1 LRLFLCNDPQLA
13 AWRLYPQEEKTK
25 IEMSF
30 SLFPSSVFW
39 FYSVFLALYSAL
51 IFQGIYFSRHSS
63 DLIAFVRLIVPTV
76 FCIFFHSCIADM
88 RRYER
93 FRNGAFS
100 TIHEKYG
107 LQETVIQ
114 EGLTFPEFNRYFILV
129 LSFMLPMLVFLGS
142 LALDIK
148 SILSLLVIPLFLL
161 LFALLVLA
169 FASLRNPIAGQR
181 IRLVLVGLQGG
192 FIFSLISFIPVLH
205 MVILPY
211 RANQGV
217 GFAVSLTVFLI
228 AVLIIFISKNLYD
241 TALGLRASLYHYK
254 TDDKKS
260 EFSMPPCNSAGHGLS
275 NYSITALWL
284 ILSSSHAAGLI
295 LSLALLFHLTEIGFW
310 AVLAQRKI
318 QEIMQVVKLRSNS
331 SIPEWIAGMLT
342 DICDFA
348 RISKPIIVIDQ
359 SDSIA
364 ANAKFIF
371 PIGFVLRLTKK
382 AAEGLSPD
390 ELETLL
396 AHEIFHIKRHSLPF
410 AILNFLSEWTIFGSG
425 FLNLAQ
431 NSKEMEYDADRFAVE
446 WLGSK
451 GKGKDILVGL
461 LDKVSIVNSIGGLA
475 YSKGAMNFIRTNH
488 EPGGQSIHKFIDQLF
503 FGDIILSY
511 LHPTINERIE
521 RIMKS

>member
-1 LRLFLCNDPQLA
+1 
-13 AWRLYPQEEKTK
+13 
-25 IEMSF
+25 
-30 SLFPSSVFW
+30 
-39 FYSVFLALYSAL
+39 
-51 IFQGIYFSRHSS
+51 
-63 DLIAFVRLIVPTV
+63 
-76 FCIFFHSCIADM
+76 M

-169 FASLRNPIAGQR
+169 FATLRNPIAGQR

-241 TALGLRASLYHYK
+241 TALGLRASLCYYK

-260 EFSMPPCNSAGHGLS
+260 EFSMPPCNSSGHGLS

-295 LSLALLFHLTEIGFW
+295 LSLALLFHLTEMLSADRIVFLMFAFPIIGFW

-318 QEIMQVVKLRSNS
+318 QEIMQVVKLRNNS
-331 SIPEWIAGMLT
+331 SIPEWIAGRLT
-342 DICDFA
+342 HICDFA

-371 PIGFVLRLTKK
+371 PLGFVLRLTKK
-382 AAEGLSPD
+382 ATEGLSPD

-503 FGDIILSY
+503 FGDIVLSY